1 MSALRQHR
9 DSFLAA
15 ICLVALVITAV
26 WPDWI
31 EEFTGLEPDNGDG
44 TLEWLFLAALA
55 VLFFVFALRA
65 RKAFRSARDMG

>member
-15 ICLVALVITAV
+15 FCLLALVITAV

-31 EEFTGLEPDNGDG
+31 EKFTGLEPDNGNG
-44 TLEWLFLAALA
+44 ALEWLFLAVLA

-65 RKAFRSARDMG
+65 HKAFRSARDMG